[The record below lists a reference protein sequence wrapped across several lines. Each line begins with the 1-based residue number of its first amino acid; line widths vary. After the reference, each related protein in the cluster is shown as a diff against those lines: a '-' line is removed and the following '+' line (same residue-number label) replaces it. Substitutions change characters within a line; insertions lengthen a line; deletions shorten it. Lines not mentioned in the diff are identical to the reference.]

1 MCGSRRVCRKV
12 TTRETR
18 DQRRISTW
26 YQNLR
31 VLSAHQR
38 HVKFMGSAQS
48 LWGVPKFMGSAQCA
62 VTARTGI
69 RTRQPERVIKNGVA
83 AIGRS
88 SRRASQVRRCTFA
101 STAAA
106 PLLPAPAPVPRVLAL
121 LLLPPRPP
129 HTRPGTGAHTRV
141 AQHELHSKCQPH
153 PAAVH
158 HKTARARRSCRPDP
172 CAPRTVPCEPQRPTS
187 TASCAMHCT
196 PLTQDLQRQAPHLH
210 RPCPRAAPC
219 PNIAPGRMGCD
230 WPMTDQSAVRCTADM
245 HNAAT
250 LLNLVQLSEQHVCGS
265 GSESGPCQKKFAH
278 ALRGAPPT
286 RSIAYW
292 ARGALSP
299 VDCLL
304 SGSRHDGVLHI

>member
-1 MCGSRRVCRKV
+1 M
-12 TTRETR
+12 
-18 DQRRISTW
+18 QHPI
-26 YQNLR
+26 
-31 VLSAHQR
+31 LSLLA
-38 HVKFMGSAQS
+38 KKLIF
-48 LWGVPKFMGSAQCA
+48 L
-62 VTARTGI
+62 
-69 RTRQPERVIKNGVA
+69 ERGIKNGVA
-83 AIGRS
+83 SIGRS

-158 HKTARARRSCRPDP
+158 HKTARARRSRRPDP
-172 CAPRTVPCEPQRPTS
+172 CVPRTAPREPQRPTS
-187 TASCAMHCT
+187 TASRAMHCT

-245 HNAAT
+245 
-250 LLNLVQLSEQHVCGS
+250 
-265 GSESGPCQKKFAH
+265 
-278 ALRGAPPT
+278 
-286 RSIAYW
+286 
-292 ARGALSP
+292 LSP
-299 VDCLL
+299 EVQATSFVEL
-304 SGSRHDGVLHI
+304 SFDPVGTLKSSHGMYLGGDGCV

>member
-1 MCGSRRVCRKV
+1 M
-12 TTRETR
+12 
-18 DQRRISTW
+18 
-26 YQNLR
+26 
-31 VLSAHQR
+31 
-38 HVKFMGSAQS
+38 
-48 LWGVPKFMGSAQCA
+48 
-62 VTARTGI
+62 
-69 RTRQPERVIKNGVA
+69 
-83 AIGRS
+83 
-88 SRRASQVRRCTFA
+88 RRCTFA

-121 LLLPPRPP
+121 LILPPRPP
-129 HTRPGTGAHTRV
+129 CTRPGTGAHTRV

-158 HKTARARRSCRPDP
+158 HKTARARRSRRPDP
-172 CAPRTVPCEPQRPTS
+172 CVPRTAPREPQRPTS

-250 LLNLVQLSEQHVCGS
+250 LLNLVQLSVAVAS
-265 GSESGPCQKKFAH
+265 IS
-278 ALRGAPPT
+278 T
-286 RSIAYW
+286 RRSV
-292 ARGALSP
+292 P
-299 VDCLL
+299 
-304 SGSRHDGVLHI
+304 